1 MLEDYEACQNEI
13 KISQEN
19 TFKVELLE
27 RNSEMYIYKYEKIK
41 RQVDL
46 RREDLKLE
54 TEFI

>member
-1 MLEDYEACQNEI
+1 MLEDYGACQNEI
-13 KISQEN
+13 EISQEN

-27 RNSEMYIYKYEKIK
+27 RNSVMYIYKYEKIK